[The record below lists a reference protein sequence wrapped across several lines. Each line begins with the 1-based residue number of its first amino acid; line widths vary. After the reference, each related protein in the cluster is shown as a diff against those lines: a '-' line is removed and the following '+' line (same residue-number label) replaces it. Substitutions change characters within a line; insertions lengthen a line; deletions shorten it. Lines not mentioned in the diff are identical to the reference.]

1 MCLDILPSQQWFF
14 LNPPCLLGQCTHSAG
29 HTPFPETPRSHWH
42 LQSQPTLGLLH
53 ASPVWMCMSH
63 PAQWGPELSTVAVCS
78 FSPLLHP
85 VFLRNSFMVWLCG
98 PHHAGQGLKCAQ
110 AVDAVGLLCQASP
123 VPSSRTAARSWG
135 SSVWSPRQPKAEERL
150 QNGRLGY
157 GCLDISSFLE
167 DRTLQTRFAQRRHP
181 TGSLG
186 LACGRRPSTFSFFWF
201 VCWASL
207 CTAKQMVV
215 CFWLS
220 FPAVWM
226 WTVEFCLLKLQ
237 FVFLF
242 WLHWIFR
249 LFLGRV
255 EHVYKIDIVKT
266 SLSNVLFLWIQY
278 II

>member
-1 MCLDILPSQQWFF
+1 MPPQFGCACPILHSEDPSSQQWQRVPSA
-14 LNPPCLLGQCTHSAG
+14 LCSILYSSKIPSRCGCMAHTTQDRVWSARRPLMQSACYVRPPL
-29 HTPFPETPRSHWH
+29 
-42 LQSQPTLGLLH
+42 
-53 ASPVWMCMSH
+53 SH
-63 PAQWGPELSTVAVCS
+63 PPE
-78 FSPLLHP
+78 PQP
-85 VFLRNSFMVWLCG
+85 
-98 PHHAGQGLKCAQ
+98 
-110 AVDAVGLLCQASP
+110 
-123 VPSSRTAARSWG
+123 AARG

-167 DRTLQTRFAQRRHP
+167 DRTLQTRLAQRRHP